1 MLNFIWAGQNER
13 PVNALNFRPKE
24 LGGLGLMCPETK
36 GRSLLHKSMA
46 KDYIVFGNRKEN
58 VCKIYG
64 YKDEFSKLLELGLDF
79 KNVKEIYGQLISDKI
94 SRNGSLIPSREE
106 KRTKGVKWMKA
117 WLNLQ
122 NSKAITAQEKYFM
135 WQTQQDML
143 PVGSRLHRPGAEKR
157 CLAVLENDR
166 ECLQFNDKYHALLSC
181 TRPPVSDRIVG
192 KVLSY
197 FLEHSVTDIEIIH
210 FFFNHRCKKRLRIAV
225 WFTVKIL
232 FLIYLNKCENK
243 MQLLAEMQRDIEWN
257 LKMLKGMGSISEVIA
272 LKECILRAQN

>member
-1 MLNFIWAGQNER
+1 
-13 PVNALNFRPKE
+13 
-24 LGGLGLMCPETK
+24 MCPEIK
-36 GRSLLHKSMA
+36 GKSLFFKSMA
-46 KDYIVFGNRKEN
+46 KDYAVLGNQKEN
-58 VCKIYG
+58 IGKIYG
-64 YKDEFSKLLELGLDF
+64 YREEFRNLLDLGLDI
-79 KNVKEIYGQLISDKI
+79 KNVKQIYSHLISDKI
-94 SRNGSLIPSREE
+94 FRNGSLIPSREE
-106 KRTKGVKWMKA
+106 KRTKGVKWKKA

-197 FLEHSVTDIEIIH
+197 FLERSVTDMEIIH
-210 FFFNHRCKKRLRIAV
+210 FSFNHRCKKRLRIAV